1 MPDRNRGGGEIPESE
16 SGLSVLDFFS
26 TVDDVLED
34 RIIPVIED
42 IRDGVNDI
50 ELEADIEDLTVEQ
63 RDYVWEAPVLSAK
76 VEPRGDDENYS
87 ETEVIY
93 EAPFDGE
100 IREVMVGFPD
110 GSDEWVGVQVSHY
123 SSGDRIFPPNKQQ
136 DQMSGNDFYKSFKQT
151 YQVEKGD
158 KIVVRYRNYDSSE
171 RRIVNTTLQI
181 RGEK

>member
-1 MPDRNRGGGEIPESE
+1 MPDSG

-26 TVDDVLED
+26 TVDNLLED
-34 RIIPVIED
+34 RVIPIAED

-50 ELEADIEDLTVEQ
+50 ELQANIQDLTIEEK
-63 RDYVWEAPVLSAK
+63 DYVWEAPVLSAK
-76 VEPRGDDENYS
+76 VDPKEDDENFS
-87 ETEVIY
+87 EEEIIY
-93 EAPFDGE
+93 QAPFDGE

-123 SSGDRIFPPNKQQ
+123 RSGDRIFPPNKQQ

-151 YQVEKGD
+151 YEVEKGD
-158 KIVVRYRNYDSSE
+158 KILVRYRNYDSGQT
-171 RRIVNTTLQI
+171 RIVNTTLQV